1 MSEWPPKHTY
11 TSNTTLLSLSLS
23 LSLSRLVSSHLR
35 DEKDKTRESLI
46 YEMIGTKLRSNLRV
60 VQQITEMLAAQ
71 VGPTHVSGCAQQLVV
86 QITSP
91 SK

>member
-1 MSEWPPKHTY
+1 VNGPLNIHTQV
-11 TSNTTLLSLSLS
+11 TQPFSLSLS